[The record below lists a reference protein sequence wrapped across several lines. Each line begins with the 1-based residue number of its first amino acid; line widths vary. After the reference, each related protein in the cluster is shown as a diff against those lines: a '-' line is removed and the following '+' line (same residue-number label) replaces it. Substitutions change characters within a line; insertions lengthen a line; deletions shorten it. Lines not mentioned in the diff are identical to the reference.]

1 MFFLFL
7 FLIQGALNLVVHKT
21 VQFVCVSALK
31 GRRISNGEAE
41 EVDLKVR
48 FP

>member
-1 MFFLFL
+1 MFG
-7 FLIQGALNLVVHKT
+7 GAQNSAVC
-21 VQFVCVSALK
+21 VCVSALK